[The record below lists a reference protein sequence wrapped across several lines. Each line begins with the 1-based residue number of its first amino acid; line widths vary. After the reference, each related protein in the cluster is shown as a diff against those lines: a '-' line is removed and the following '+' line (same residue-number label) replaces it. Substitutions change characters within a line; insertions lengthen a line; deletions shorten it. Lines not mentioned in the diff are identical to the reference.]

1 MTLNP
6 TDILNNRYRI
16 IKLLGQGGFG
26 AVYRAWDMNLQK
38 ACAVKENLETS
49 PEQSAQFMREA
60 TTLANLSHP
69 NLPRVI
75 DHFSIPQSGQYLVM
89 DFVEGENLET
99 KVSNRGPLPYPQAVY
114 WIGQIADALDYLHNQ
129 PQPLIHRDVKPAN
142 IVITH
147 NGQAMLVDFG
157 LIKIYTAGAKTVK
170 GARGITPGYSPPEQY
185 GVGSTDA
192 RSDIY
197 SLGATLYT
205 LLTGLTP
212 AESVELL
219 TGKAQSPVPVH
230 LRNPQVPSE
239 VSETIQEAMQLD
251 ANKRYPTAEHF
262 KAALYSAVPTMNWS
276 GMTPRGGMVGVGMQS
291 PPAYQAEAN
300 IRPPSSPRLNVA
312 GAAMQASPGEMN
324 VRPPSSPPPTEVNIR
339 PPSSPPPG
347 GNYPTGPAS
356 QPARRPSWAL
366 FGVVGCA
373 VAAVVLVV
381 VAGIIIWTLI
391 KRNNQVITPALT
403 DTQVSIPT
411 AADTAVP
418 TIPPTVAV
426 EPTMAPTATPVPRP
440 TDTTPPTTPPQLTP
454 IPVFFDDFTNTNSG
468 WPRMSMDYKVTD
480 YLDGFYH
487 IWVRDAN
494 MDVWALPGTTYGD
507 VILEVDTYW
516 GAGPFDN
523 DFGVICRYQD
533 ADNFYFGAISSDGY
547 AAIFHMQAGSY
558 RVLGTEAMEAYTS
571 IVQGDAMNHI
581 RLDCVGD
588 RLTLFVNGWRL
599 ITTNDTTLNSG
610 NVGLI
615 AGTFDE
621 GGVDIYFDN
630 FTVYQP

>member
-6 TDILNNRYRI
+6 SDVLNNRYRI

-26 AVYRAWDMNLQK
+26 AVYRAWDLNLQK
-38 ACAVKENLETS
+38 ACAVKENLESS

-157 LIKIYTAGAKTVK
+157 LIKIYSAGAKTVK

-185 GVGSTDA
+185 GVGMTDA

-205 LLTGLTP
+205 LLTGSTP
-212 AESVELL
+212 PESIDMM
-219 TGKAQSPVPVH
+219 TGKAQPPIPVH

-239 VSETIQEAMQLD
+239 VSEAIQEAMHLD

-262 KAALYSAVPTMNWS
+262 KSALYAAIPTMNWS
-276 GMTPRGGMVGVGMQS
+276 GMAPRAGMIGVAVQS

-300 IRPPSSPRLNVA
+300 IRPPSSPPANLG
-312 GAAMQASPGEMN
+312 GAAMQAPAAEANIRPPSSPPPAGVN
-324 VRPPSSPPPTEVNIR
+324 VRPPSSPPPA
-339 PPSSPPPG
+339 G
-347 GNYPTGPAS
+347 KYPTGPAS
-356 QPARRPSWAL
+356 QPARRTNWAL
-366 FGVVGCA
+366 FGVAGCA
-373 VAAVVLVV
+373 IIGLVLAV
-381 VAGIIIWTLI
+381 VAGFVIWRLI
-391 KRNNQVITPALT
+391 QSNNQVAVPAPTTTQASLPTTAPTLVPT
-403 DTQVSIPT
+403 DAPT
-411 AADTAVP
+411 AAP
-418 TIPPTVAV
+418 TQ
-426 EPTMAPTATPVPRP
+426 APTATMAPLPTNTTSPTEPPRP
-440 TDTTPPTTPPQLTP
+440 TPL
-454 IPVFFDDFTNTNSG
+454 PVFFDDFSNTNSG
-468 WPRMSMDYKVTD
+468 WPRSSMDYKITD
-480 YLDGFYH
+480 YQDGFYH
-487 IWVRDAN
+487 IWVNDPN
-494 MDVWALPGTTYGD
+494 MDVWALPSLYYED
-507 VILEVDTYW
+507 VIIEVDTYW

-523 DFGVICRYQD
+523 DFGVMCRYQN
-533 ADNFYFGAISSDGY
+533 ADNFYFGAISSDGF
-547 AAIFHMQAGSY
+547 AAIFLMQGGSY
-558 RVLGTEAMEAYTS
+558 SILGTEAMEPYTS
-571 IVQGDAMNHI
+571 IVQGDAYNHI
-581 RLDCVGD
+581 RLDCIGD
-588 RLTLFVNGWRL
+588 SLTLFVNGWRL
-599 ITTNDTTLNSG
+599 ITANDASLSSG
-610 NVGLI
+610 DVGLV
-615 AGTFDE
+615 AGTYDE